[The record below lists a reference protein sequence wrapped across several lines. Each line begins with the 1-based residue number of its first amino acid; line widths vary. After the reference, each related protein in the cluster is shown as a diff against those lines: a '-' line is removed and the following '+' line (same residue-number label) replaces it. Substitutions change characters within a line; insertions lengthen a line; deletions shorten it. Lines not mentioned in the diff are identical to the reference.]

1 MRELIK
7 KNAIHD
13 KIRRI
18 VTLALMA
25 AMSIMLL
32 YLIRFPIFPAAPF
45 LEYDPANIPIFIAT
59 YLYGPVS
66 GLAVTAVACLIQGFT
81 VSSSSGVIGILM
93 HFFAT
98 GSFVLVAGF
107 LFRKH
112 KSGKRLALASVSGA
126 LTMVATMVLWN
137 LVFTPLFMGTPVDAV
152 LQMLVPVIIP
162 FNLIKAGVNVL
173 IAAFVYKGIRKW
185 SGRA

>member
-1 MRELIK
+1 MNELTE
-7 KNAIHD
+7 KNTMHNR
-13 KIRRI
+13 IRKI

-59 YLYGPVS
+59 YLYGPFS
-66 GLAVTAVACLIQGFT
+66 GLAVTAVTCLIQGFT

-112 KSGKRLALASVSGA
+112 KNGRRLVFASVSGA
-126 LTMVATMVLWN
+126 LAIVGMMVLWN
-137 LVFTPLFMGTPVDAV
+137 LVFTPLFMGTPVEAV

-185 SGRA
+185 AAK